1 MTLQDAPLGHE
12 VAYPDRYDPTLLFP
26 IDRAPNRA
34 ALAIT
39 ADKLPFAEGVDI
51 WNAYE
56 VSWLDPRGK
65 PRVALASFTVPAV
78 TPCIIESKSFKL
90 YLNSYN
96 QERMPDMATVAARME
111 QDLSAAAGG
120 PVGVRLIAP
129 EEFNMQRIAEL
140 DGVCLD
146 DLDVEIDAYTPAPHL
161 LRVAGQAAGQADIV
175 EETLTSR
182 LLKSNCP
189 VTGQPDWGS
198 VRIHYRGPR
207 IDRAG
212 LLAYIVSF
220 RQHADFHEHCV
231 ERMFTDILRT
241 CQPETLSVY
250 ARYTRRGGLDINP
263 WRATK
268 GMPAPAD
275 TRTARQ

>member
-12 VAYPDRYDPTLLFP
+12 VAYPDRYDPSLLFP

-34 ALAIT
+34 ALGIA
-39 ADKLPFAEGVDI
+39 AGRLPFDQGVDI

-56 VSWLDPRGK
+56 VSWLDARGK
-65 PRVALASFTVPAV
+65 PRVALATFTVPAHA
-78 TPCIIESKSFKL
+78 PRIIESKSFKL

-96 QERMPDMATVAARME
+96 QERLPDAATVAARMRK
-111 QDLSAAAGG
+111 DLGAAAGG
-120 PVGVRLIAP
+120 DVGVRLVMPA
-129 EEFNMQRIAEL
+129 EFASQRIAEL
-140 DGVCLD
+140 DGDCLD
-146 DLDVEIDAYTPAPHL
+146 DLDVEIETYTPAPER
-161 LRVAGQAAGQADIV
+161 LRVAEAADVV
-175 EETLTSR
+175 EETLMSR

-198 VRIHYRGPR
+198 VQVRYRGPR

-241 CQPETLSVY
+241 CRPEMLSVY

-263 WRATK
+263 WRATA
-268 GMPAPAD
+268 GVAAPAD
-275 TRTARQ
+275 ARTARQ